1 MLSSLFLCLP
11 SNREKMTTLQS
22 GDAAPHFNSID
33 QDGKKVSLEDYLK
46 QNWLVIYFYPHDM
59 TPTCTVQACNL
70 RDGWN
75 DLEKAGVTVLGVSE
89 DSEKKHQKFI
99 DKHNLPFPLLA
110 DTTHEVMKAYQVWGP
125 KKFMGRISDA
135 THRTTFIIDKTG
147 IIRHVIHPV
156 KSKKHTEEIV
166 EVINELDKT

>member
-1 MLSSLFLCLP
+1 
-11 SNREKMTTLQS
+11 MTTLKA
-22 GDAAPHFNSID
+22 GDSAPDFNSID
-33 QDGKKVSLEDYLK
+33 QDGNNVSLKDFL
-46 QNWLVIYFYPHDM
+46 NHDWLVIYFYPHDM

-70 RDGWN
+70 RDGWS
-75 DLEKAGVTVLGVSE
+75 DLEKSGVNVLGVSE

-99 DKHNLPFPLLA
+99 SRHDLPFSLLA
-110 DTTHEVMKAYQVWGP
+110 DSSHEVMKAYQVWGP

-156 KSKKHTEEIV
+156 KSKKHTEEILD
-166 EVINELDKT
+166 VIRELG